1 MLPPS
6 PPPHTHPKEHFL
18 PLLRNLRVCALGVSS
33 KWAML
38 RGWVTLVCFQ
48 ACRCHGMFGCTVN
61 FQVPELWNSPKV
73 LMMLPQLLVLK
84 NLVLVQHVSEVSW
97 KGEPRL
103 HVCVTTIRNS
113 FLELHNSCRWWAAL
127 KSMAASSIYDLC
139 LAPLTTYLTLHTP
152 CHSIFYF
159 RGKGGVPL
167 GLLLTA
173 GRGHFFK
180 STIITPWKL
189 NYKSIPGSWCCTT
202 NFMTNFEIW
211 SSKVRAARSSKGFL
225 FAIWSLSW

>member
-6 PPPHTHPKEHFL
+6 PPHTHPKEHFL

-113 FLELHNSCRWWAAL
+113 FLELHNSCRC
-127 KSMAASSIYDLC
+127 MGCPEIHGC
-139 LAPLTTYLTLHTP
+139 LEYL
-152 CHSIFYF
+152 
-159 RGKGGVPL
+159 
-167 GLLLTA
+167 
-173 GRGHFFK
+173 
-180 STIITPWKL
+180 
-189 NYKSIPGSWCCTT
+189 
-202 NFMTNFEIW
+202 
-211 SSKVRAARSSKGFL
+211 
-225 FAIWSLSW
+225 WSLFGPVDHILDTSHSLP